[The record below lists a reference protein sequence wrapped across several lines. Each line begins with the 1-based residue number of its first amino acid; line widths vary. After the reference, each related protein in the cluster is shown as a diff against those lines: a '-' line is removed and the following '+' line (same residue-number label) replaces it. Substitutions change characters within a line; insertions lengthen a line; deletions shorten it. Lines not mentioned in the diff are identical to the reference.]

1 LIKAR
6 TLANYLNHDAIVI
19 ADDTG
24 LEITALDDFPGIYS
38 ER

>member
-6 TLANYLNHDAIVI
+6 ALANYLNHDAIVI